1 MKIQNSIRLFA
12 QWWSQAFLLLLS
24 VTFAATS
31 TSAQNTSES
40 SDVANEEEIFE
51 LDIFEINSYASQQA
65 EALSQQRA
73 ADILSNVLAAD
84 SIGALPDTDLRMAL
98 NRLPGVNVAGGDA
111 GQVSIRGMQ
120 GKLNAVTLDGNALPS
135 AAINLS
141 GYGSGG
147 DDRGVDLMK
156 IPAEAIQGLEVIKTP
171 TADMDGDSIGGRVD
185 LKTKS
190 AFDYEYRILNAGV
203 EFENFEFGGS
213 GYSTNFTYGDRLDEE
228 GTVGLFITANWKDFS
243 REFGQTNI
251 DSANADEAAPGVPNV
266 IEQINPNQQLEESE
280 QFTTSGSLDWRVSD
294 NSMFRFKGWYNNR
307 MRSDGRPRVQVILRD
322 ADEEFMDSTGLI
334 SSGTGEVRVR
344 KRGRYRPDRDYE
356 QLRFSIENETTF
368 GNSVLETGALF
379 GQSDFSAHQY
389 EYRFEARFRR
399 DNEVDWVVDRT
410 NDPIIPAYSFSAVS
424 GVDMFNDPS
433 QYGRS
438 EFSRSFVEN
447 FDETTIL
454 YADLTTELETEL
466 PISLKTG
473 FKGTYK
479 DAGSDG
485 IFRAFSGTDDVTPE
499 VLGIRDEPFSTY
511 GQFEDFG
518 FTLDARSYSNF
529 IEANQDNEAY
539 FEEEYEDGAEEQ
551 LEGLVNT
558 IKEDITAVYFMGTV
572 DFDKLRLIGGARHE
586 DTDASYGWPAST
598 ADRGDLGFPDVSNDK
613 SYGTWVP
620 SLLGVYRFNEND
632 ILRMGWSRTLARPDW
647 EHLIPIDQSITLAV
661 IDPDELIGDTVVDVE
676 INNPGLNAQRS
687 NNIDLSYEHYYSYS
701 SLVSIGYFYKEMDNY
716 VGAPIRRLTD
726 EQAVNSV
733 TGELLFTDDGEP
745 VFYRIGRPENGVT
758 QSVNGWEFLWNHRFN
773 NLPGLLDGL
782 GFTANATFITG
793 DYNAPLFD
801 DPANPLQV
809 TGSVEYDRLED
820 QARELYRATIYWE
833 RQGFSARLG
842 YYQNGSQ
849 IAEFGR
855 FAPDVHYVRSELSSV
870 DAKISYQWKNG
881 LRVFIEGANLSGEPE
896 DARYANIQDFYQTY
910 DRNGRRYRF
919 GGRWE
924 F

>member
-1 MKIQNSIRLFA
+1 MKKQNSIRQFGQL
-12 QWWSQAFLLLLS
+12 WSPAFLMLLS
-24 VTFAATS
+24 VAFAATS
-31 TSAQNTSES
+31 TSAQNSNDSSE
-40 SDVANEEEIFE
+40 VANEGEIVE
-51 LDIFEINSYASQQA
+51 LDIFEVNSFASQQA
-65 EALSQQRA
+65 EALSEQRA
-73 ADILSNVLAAD
+73 SDILSNILAAD
-84 SIGALPDTDLRMAL
+84 SIGALPDADLRMAL

-141 GYGSGG
+141 GFGSGG

-171 TADMDGDSIGGRVD
+171 TSDMDGDSIGGRVN
-185 LKTKS
+185 LRTKS
-190 AFDYEYRILNAGV
+190 AFDYESRIQYTGV

-213 GYSTNFTYGDRLDEE
+213 GYSANYTYGDRLNDE

-251 DSANADEAAPGVPNV
+251 DSANADEADTGVPNV
-266 IEQINPNQQLEESE
+266 IEQINPNQQLEEVE
-280 QFTTSGSLDWRVSD
+280 QFTTSGSLDWRVSE
-294 NSMFRFKGWYNNR
+294 NSVFSFKGWYNNQL
-307 MRSDGRPRVQVILRD
+307 RSDGRPRVQVILRD

-356 QLRFSIENETTF
+356 QLRFGIDNETTF
-368 GNSVLETGALF
+368 GNSVLETGVLL
-379 GQSDFSAHQY
+379 GRSDFSAHQY

-399 DNEVDWVVDRT
+399 DNEVTWIVDRT
-410 NDPIIPAYSFSAVS
+410 NDPIIPAYSFSAAS
-424 GVDMFNDPS
+424 GVDLFNDPS

-438 EFSRSFVEN
+438 ELSRSFVDN
-447 FDETTIL
+447 FDETVIL

-473 FKGTYK
+473 FKGSYK
-479 DAGSDG
+479 DAASDG
-485 IFRAFSGTDDVTPE
+485 IFRSFSGTDDLTLD

-529 IEANQDNEAY
+529 IEENQDNEVY
-539 FEEEYEDGAEEQ
+539 FEEELENGAEEQ
-551 LEGLVNT
+551 LDGLVNT

-572 DFDKLRLIGGARHE
+572 DLDKLRLIGGARHE

-598 ADRGDLGFPDVSNDK
+598 ADRGNLGFPDVINDI

-620 SLLGVYRFNEND
+620 SMIGVYRFNEND

-647 EHLIPIDQSITLAV
+647 EDLIPIDQTITLAV
-661 IDPDELIGDTVVDVE
+661 VDPDELIGDTVVDVE

-687 NNIDLSYEHYYSYS
+687 NNLDLTYEHYYSYS
-701 SLVSIGYFYKEMDNY
+701 NLVSIGYFYKEMDNY

-726 EQAVNSV
+726 QQAVNKV
-733 TGELLFTDDGEP
+733 TGELLFTEDGEP

-758 QSVNGWEFLWNHRFN
+758 QSVSGWELLWNHRFH

-782 GFTANATFITG
+782 GFTANATFIGG

-801 DPANPLQV
+801 DPSNPLQA
-809 TGSVEYDRLED
+809 TGFNQYDRLED
-820 QARELYRATIYWE
+820 QARELYRATVYWE
-833 RQGFSARLG
+833 RKGFSARLG
-842 YYQNGSQ
+842 YYRNGNQ
-849 IAEFGR
+849 IAEFSR
-855 FAPDVHYVRSELSSV
+855 FDQGIHYVRSELSSV
-870 DAKISYQWKNG
+870 DATISYEWKNG
-881 LRVFIEGANLSGEPE
+881 LRVFVEGANLTGEPE
-896 DARYANIQDFYQTY
+896 DARYADNQDFYQTY

-919 GGRWE
+919 GARWN